1 MKFDSSILDFIKNK
15 TQIDIKGKN
24 RKWNLNNS
32 RFRRFLAT
40 MTVIAVVGV
49 SFVSYSVNDTRT
61 KAYDVYLGDEHIG
74 VVRTE
79 DEALKVYSDLKESL
93 KSTYDMGVVLD
104 KELDFQETNAK
115 DEALT
120 SAKDIESN
128 IKDNINI
135 SVTGFE
141 LIVDGE
147 SFGIFKSGQEIE
159 YILDTVK
166 SSYLPQAAQDQEVE
180 GTEAQVEKI
189 TTPKTH
195 TVKDGDNY
203 WTIARQYNLTATA
216 LEEANP
222 GVNPSRLK
230 PGDVINL
237 SMDGEGKEEVTVQV
251 NTPVIDDDADIK
263 EVDFTEDIEVVKVE
277 TSFSKL
283 ADPDE
288 TIAKIREGKEEMRT
302 HVVEV
307 GESYWIIAR
316 MYDTTVEELLSAN
329 PDQDSQALK
338 PGDEVNLF
346 VPTPLLTVRTVEQV
360 QYTEETNFETE
371 VKTDDSMYKNQKK
384 IITKGEKGTS
394 EIVANVTKL
403 NGIVEEKEIINEKVI
418 VEPITEVVVQ
428 GTKEL
433 PKTAATGSFMVP
445 TSGRL
450 SSPYG
455 MRNGSM
461 HRGIDLANGTGT
473 NIYAADGGRVT
484 FAGYKGSYGYMIEI
498 NHENGYVTRYAHN
511 SKLLVKSGERVYRG
525 QHISEMGNT
534 GRSTGPHLH
543 FEILVNGSHQNP
555 SRFIYR

>member
-1 MKFDSSILDFIKNK
+1 MKFDSSILDFIRNK

-115 DEALT
+115 DEVLT

-147 SFGIFKSGQEIE
+147 SFGIFKSGQEVE

-166 SSYLPQAAQDQEVE
+166 SSYLPQAVQDQEVE
-180 GTEAQVEKI
+180 GTEAQVEEI

-195 TVKDGDNY
+195 TIEEGDNY

-237 SMDGEGKEEVTVQV
+237 SMDGEAKEEVTVQV
-251 NTPVIDDDADIK
+251 NTPVIDNDADIK

-360 QYTEETNFETE
+360 QYTEETDFETE

-403 NGIVEEKEIINEKVI
+403 NGIVEDKEIINEKVI

-461 HRGIDLANGTGT
+461 HRGIDLANSTGT

-484 FAGYKGSYGYMIEI
+484 FAGYKGSYGYMIEV
-498 NHENGYVTRYAHN
+498 NHENGYITRYAHN

-525 QHISEMGNT
+525 QHIAEMGNT

-555 SRFIYR
+555 SRYIYR

>member
-1 MKFDSSILDFIKNK
+1 MKFDSSILDFIRNK

-115 DEALT
+115 DEVLT

-147 SFGIFKSGQEIE
+147 SFGIFKSGQEVE

-166 SSYLPQAAQDQEVE
+166 SSYLPQAVQDQEE
-180 GTEAQVEKI
+180 EATEAQVEEI

-195 TVKDGDNY
+195 TIEEGDNY

-237 SMDGEGKEEVTVQV
+237 SMDGEAKEEVTVQV
-251 NTPVIDDDADIK
+251 NTPVIDNDADIK

-360 QYTEETNFETE
+360 QYTEETDFETE

-403 NGIVEEKEIINEKVI
+403 NGIVEDKEIINEKVI

-461 HRGIDLANGTGT
+461 HRGIDLANSTGT

-484 FAGYKGSYGYMIEI
+484 FAGYKGSYGYMIEV
-498 NHENGYVTRYAHN
+498 NHENGYITRYAHN

-525 QHISEMGNT
+525 QHIAEMGNT

-555 SRFIYR
+555 SRYIYR

>member
-1 MKFDSSILDFIKNK
+1 MKFDSSVFDFMKK
-15 TQIDIKGKN
+15 MTKIDINLKN
-24 RKWNLNNS
+24 RKWNLNNN
-32 RFRRFLAT
+32 RFRRFLAVL
-40 MTVIAVVGV
+40 TVVAVVGV
-49 SFVSYSVNDTRT
+49 SYVSYSVNDTRT
-61 KAYDVYLGDEHIG
+61 KAFDVYLGDDHIG

-79 DEALKVYSDLKESL
+79 EEALEVYRDLEESL

-104 KELDFQETNAK
+104 KELEFKETNAK
-115 DEALT
+115 DEALST
-120 SAKDIESN
+120 ANEIKSN
-128 IKDNINI
+128 IKDNINV
-135 SVTGFE
+135 SVAGFE
-141 LIVDGE
+141 LVVDGE
-147 SFGIFKSGQEIE
+147 SFGIFRSGQEVE
-159 YILDTVK
+159 YILDTIK
-166 SSYLPQAAQDQEVE
+166 SSYLPQVVEEEAIVAA
-180 GTEAQVEKI
+180 GNQVEEVSA
-189 TTPKTH
+189 PRTH
-195 TVKDGDNY
+195 TVEDGDNY
-203 WTIARQYNLTATA
+203 WTIARQYNMTATA

-230 PGDVINL
+230 PGDIINL
-237 SMDGEGKEEVTVQV
+237 TEGGQAQDEVKVQ
-251 NTPVIDDDADIK
+251 NDFPVVDKDADIK
-263 EVDFTEDIEVVKVE
+263 EVDFSEDIEVVKVE
-277 TSFSKL
+277 TSFNKL

-288 TIAKIREGKEEMRT
+288 TIARIREGKEEMRT
-302 HVVEV
+302 HIVEV

-329 PDQDSQALK
+329 PGQDSQSLK

-346 VPTPLLTVRTVEQV
+346 VPTPLLTVRTVEQI
-360 QYTEETNFETE
+360 QYTEDTDFETE

-384 IITKGEKGTS
+384 ILTKGEKGKS

-418 VEPITEVVVQ
+418 VEPVTEVVVQ

-455 MRNGSM
+455 MRGGSM
-461 HRGIDLANGTGT
+461 HRGIDLANSTGT
-473 NIYAADGGRVT
+473 KIFAADGGRVT

-555 SRFIYR
+555 SRFINR

>member
-15 TQIDIKGKN
+15 TKIDIGGNNK
-24 RKWNLNNS
+24 KWNLNNK

-40 MTVIAVVGV
+40 MTVIAIVGV

-61 KAYDVYLGDEHIG
+61 KAFDVYLGDQHIG

-79 DEALKVYSDLKESL
+79 DEALEVYRELKESL

-104 KELDFQETNAK
+104 KELEFQETNAK

-120 SAKDIESN
+120 TAYEIKSN

-135 SVTGFE
+135 SVAGFE

-147 SFGIFKSGQEIE
+147 SFGIFKSGQEVE

-166 SSYLPQAAQDQEVE
+166 SSYLPQVVKNQEGE
-180 GTEAQVEKI
+180 ATEVQAEEI
-189 TTPKTH
+189 STPKTH
-195 TVKDGDNY
+195 TVEDGDNY

-237 SMDGEGKEEVTVQV
+237 TMDREAEKEVTVQV
-251 NTPVIDDDADIK
+251 NTPVIDNDADIR
-263 EVDFTEDIEVVKVE
+263 EVDFTEEIEVLKVE

-288 TIAKIREGKEEMRT
+288 AVAKIREGKEEMRT
-302 HVVEV
+302 HIVEV

-329 PDQDSQALK
+329 PDQDSQTLK

-346 VPTPLLTVRTVEQV
+346 VPTPLLTVRTVEQI
-360 QYTEETNFETE
+360 QYTEDTAFETE

-384 IITKGEKGTS
+384 IITKGEKGSS

-403 NGIVEEKEIINEKVI
+403 NGIVEDKEIISEKVL
-418 VEPITEVVVQ
+418 VEPVTEVVVQ

-455 MRNGSM
+455 MRNGRM
-461 HRGIDLANGTGT
+461 HRGIDLANSTGT
-473 NIYAADGGRVT
+473 NVYAADGGRVT
-484 FAGYKGSYGYMIEI
+484 FSGYKGSYGYMIEI

-525 QHISEMGNT
+525 QHIAEMGNT

-543 FEILVNGSHQNP
+543 FEILLNGAHQNP
-555 SRFIYR
+555 SRHIYR

>member
-1 MKFDSSILDFIKNK
+1 MKFDSSILDFIRNK

-115 DEALT
+115 DEVLT

-147 SFGIFKSGQEIE
+147 SFGIFKSGQEVE

-166 SSYLPQAAQDQEVE
+166 SSYLPQAVQDQEVE
-180 GTEAQVEKI
+180 GTEAQVEEI

-195 TVKDGDNY
+195 TIEEGDNY

-237 SMDGEGKEEVTVQV
+237 SMDGEAKEEVTVQV
-251 NTPVIDDDADIK
+251 NTPVIDNDADIK

-360 QYTEETNFETE
+360 QYTEETDFETE

-403 NGIVEEKEIINEKVI
+403 NGIVEDKEIINEKVI

-461 HRGIDLANGTGT
+461 HRGIDLANSTGT

>member
-1 MKFDSSILDFIKNK
+1 MKFDSSILDFIKNRIK
-15 TQIDIKGKN
+15 IDIGGKN
-24 RKWNLNNS
+24 KKWNLNNK

-40 MTVIAVVGV
+40 MTVIAIVGV

-61 KAYDVYLGDEHIG
+61 KAFDVYLGDQHIG

-79 DEALKVYSDLKESL
+79 DEALEIYRELKDSL

-120 SAKDIESN
+120 TANEIRSN

-147 SFGIFKSGQEIE
+147 SFGIFKSGQEVE

-166 SSYLPQAAQDQEVE
+166 SSYLPQAVEEQEGDAKEV
-180 GTEAQVEKI
+180 QVEEI

-195 TVKDGDNY
+195 TVEDGDNY

-230 PGDVINL
+230 PGDVVNL
-237 SMDGEGKEEVTVQV
+237 TIDGEAEEEVSVQV
-251 NTPVIDDDADIK
+251 NTPVIDKDADIR
-263 EVDFTEDIEVVKVE
+263 EVDFTEEIEVLKVE
-277 TSFSKL
+277 TSFNKL

-288 TIAKIREGKEEMRT
+288 AVAKIREGKEEMRT
-302 HVVEV
+302 HIVEV

-329 PDQDSQALK
+329 PDQDSQTLK

-346 VPTPLLTVRTVEQV
+346 VPTPLLTVRTVEQI
-360 QYTEETNFETE
+360 QYTEDTAFETE

-384 IITKGEKGTS
+384 IITKGEKGSS

-403 NGIVEEKEIINEKVI
+403 NGIVEDKEIISEKVL
-418 VEPITEVVVQ
+418 VEPVTEVVVQ

-461 HRGIDLANGTGT
+461 HRGIDLANSTGT
-473 NIYAADGGRVT
+473 NVYAADGGRVT
-484 FAGYKGSYGYMIEI
+484 FSGYKGSYGYMIEI

-525 QHISEMGNT
+525 QHIAEMGNT

-555 SRFIYR
+555 SRYIYR

>member
-1 MKFDSSILDFIKNK
+1 MKFDSSILDFIRNK

-115 DEALT
+115 DEVLT

-147 SFGIFKSGQEIE
+147 SFGIFKSGQEVE

-166 SSYLPQAAQDQEVE
+166 SSYLPQAVQDQEEE
-180 GTEAQVEKI
+180 GTEAQVEEI

-195 TVKDGDNY
+195 TIEEGDNY

-237 SMDGEGKEEVTVQV
+237 SMDGEAKEEVTVQV
-251 NTPVIDDDADIK
+251 NTPVIDNDADIK

-360 QYTEETNFETE
+360 QYTEETDFETE

-403 NGIVEEKEIINEKVI
+403 NGIVEDKEIINEKVI

-461 HRGIDLANGTGT
+461 HRGIDLANSTGT

>member
-1 MKFDSSILDFIKNK
+1 MKFDSSVFDFMKK
-15 TQIDIKGKN
+15 MTKIDINLKN
-24 RKWNLNNS
+24 RKWNLNNN
-32 RFRRFLAT
+32 RFRRFLAVL
-40 MTVIAVVGV
+40 TVVAVVGV
-49 SFVSYSVNDTRT
+49 SYVSYSVNDTRT
-61 KAYDVYLGDEHIG
+61 KAFDVYLGDDHIG

-79 DEALKVYSDLKESL
+79 EEALEVYRDLEESL

-104 KELDFQETNAK
+104 KELEFKETNAK
-115 DEALT
+115 DEALST
-120 SAKDIESN
+120 ANEIKSN
-128 IKDNINI
+128 IKDNINV
-135 SVTGFE
+135 SVAGFE
-141 LIVDGE
+141 LVVDGE
-147 SFGIFKSGQEIE
+147 SIGIFRSGQEVE
-159 YILDTVK
+159 YILDTIK
-166 SSYLPQAAQDQEVE
+166 SSYLPQVVEEEAIVAA
-180 GTEAQVEKI
+180 GNQVEEVSA
-189 TTPKTH
+189 PRTH
-195 TVKDGDNY
+195 TVEDGDNY
-203 WTIARQYNLTATA
+203 WTIARQYNMTATA

-230 PGDVINL
+230 PGDIINL
-237 SMDGEGKEEVTVQV
+237 TEGGQAQDEVKVQ
-251 NTPVIDDDADIK
+251 NDFPVVDKDADIK
-263 EVDFTEDIEVVKVE
+263 EVDFSEDIEVVKVE
-277 TSFSKL
+277 TSFNKL

-288 TIAKIREGKEEMRT
+288 TIARIREGKEEMRT
-302 HVVEV
+302 HIVEV

-329 PDQDSQALK
+329 PGQDSQSLK

-346 VPTPLLTVRTVEQV
+346 VPTPLLTVRTVEQI
-360 QYTEETNFETE
+360 QYTEDTDFETE

-384 IITKGEKGTS
+384 ILTKGEKGKS

-418 VEPITEVVVQ
+418 VEPVTEVVVQ

-455 MRNGSM
+455 MRGGSM
-461 HRGIDLANGTGT
+461 HRGIDLANSTGT
-473 NIYAADGGRVT
+473 NVYAADGGRVT
-484 FAGYKGSYGYMIEI
+484 FSGYKGSYGYMIEI

-555 SRFIYR
+555 SRFINR

>member
-115 DEALT
+115 DEVLT

-147 SFGIFKSGQEIE
+147 SFGIFKSGQEVE

-166 SSYLPQAAQDQEVE
+166 SSYLPQAVQDQEVE
-180 GTEAQVEKI
+180 ATEAQVEEI

-195 TVKDGDNY
+195 TIEEGDNY

-237 SMDGEGKEEVTVQV
+237 SMDGEAKEEVTVQV
-251 NTPVIDDDADIK
+251 NTPVIDNDADIK

-360 QYTEETNFETE
+360 QYTEETDFETE

-403 NGIVEEKEIINEKVI
+403 NGIVEDKEIINEKVI

-461 HRGIDLANGTGT
+461 HRGIDLANSTGT

-484 FAGYKGSYGYMIEI
+484 FAGYKGSYGYMIEV
-498 NHENGYVTRYAHN
+498 NHENGYITRYAHN

-525 QHISEMGNT
+525 QHIAEMGNT

-555 SRFIYR
+555 SRYIYR

>member
-1 MKFDSSILDFIKNK
+1 MKFDSSILDFIRNK

-115 DEALT
+115 DEVLT

-147 SFGIFKSGQEIE
+147 SFGIFKSGQEVE

-166 SSYLPQAAQDQEVE
+166 SSYLPQAVQDQEVE
-180 GTEAQVEKI
+180 ATEAQVEEI

-195 TVKDGDNY
+195 TIEEGDNY

-237 SMDGEGKEEVTVQV
+237 SMDGEAKEEVTVQV
-251 NTPVIDDDADIK
+251 NTPVIDNDADIK

-360 QYTEETNFETE
+360 QYTEETDFETE

-403 NGIVEEKEIINEKVI
+403 NGIVEDKEIINEKVI

-461 HRGIDLANGTGT
+461 HRGIDLANSTGT

-484 FAGYKGSYGYMIEI
+484 FAGYKGSYGYMIEV
-498 NHENGYVTRYAHN
+498 NHENGYITRYAHN

-525 QHISEMGNT
+525 QHIAEMGNT

-555 SRFIYR
+555 SRYIYR

>member
-1 MKFDSSILDFIKNK
+1 
-15 TQIDIKGKN
+15 
-24 RKWNLNNS
+24 
-32 RFRRFLAT
+32 
-40 MTVIAVVGV
+40 
-49 SFVSYSVNDTRT
+49 
-61 KAYDVYLGDEHIG
+61 
-74 VVRTE
+74 
-79 DEALKVYSDLKESL
+79 
-93 KSTYDMGVVLD
+93 MGVVLD

-115 DEALT
+115 DEVLT

-147 SFGIFKSGQEIE
+147 SFGIFKSGQEVE

-166 SSYLPQAAQDQEVE
+166 SSYLPQAVQDQEVE
-180 GTEAQVEKI
+180 GTEAQVEEI

-195 TVKDGDNY
+195 TIEEGDNY

-237 SMDGEGKEEVTVQV
+237 SMDGEAKEEVTVQV
-251 NTPVIDDDADIK
+251 NTPVIDNDADIK

-360 QYTEETNFETE
+360 QYTEETDFETE

-403 NGIVEEKEIINEKVI
+403 NGIVEDKEIINEKVI

-461 HRGIDLANGTGT
+461 HRGIDLANSTGT

-484 FAGYKGSYGYMIEI
+484 FAGYKGSYGYMIEV
-498 NHENGYVTRYAHN
+498 NHENGYITRYAHN

-525 QHISEMGNT
+525 QHIAEMGNT

-555 SRFIYR
+555 SRYIYR

>member
-1 MKFDSSILDFIKNK
+1 MKFDSSILDFIRNK

-115 DEALT
+115 DEVLT

-147 SFGIFKSGQEIE
+147 SFGIFKSGLEIE

-195 TVKDGDNY
+195 TVEDGDNY
-203 WTIARQYNLTATA
+203 WTIARQYNPVSYTHLTLPT
-216 LEEANP
+216 N
-222 GVNPSRLK
+222 R
-230 PGDVINL
+230 
-237 SMDGEGKEEVTVQV
+237 EV
-251 NTPVIDDDADIK
+251 
-263 EVDFTEDIEVVKVE
+263 
-277 TSFSKL
+277 
-283 ADPDE
+283 
-288 TIAKIREGKEEMRT
+288 
-302 HVVEV
+302 
-307 GESYWIIAR
+307 
-316 MYDTTVEELLSAN
+316 
-329 PDQDSQALK
+329 
-338 PGDEVNLF
+338 
-346 VPTPLLTVRTVEQV
+346 
-360 QYTEETNFETE
+360 
-371 VKTDDSMYKNQKK
+371 
-384 IITKGEKGTS
+384 
-394 EIVANVTKL
+394 
-403 NGIVEEKEIINEKVI
+403 
-418 VEPITEVVVQ
+418 
-428 GTKEL
+428 
-433 PKTAATGSFMVP
+433 
-445 TSGRL
+445 
-450 SSPYG
+450 
-455 MRNGSM
+455 
-461 HRGIDLANGTGT
+461 
-473 NIYAADGGRVT
+473 
-484 FAGYKGSYGYMIEI
+484 
-498 NHENGYVTRYAHN
+498 
-511 SKLLVKSGERVYRG
+511 
-525 QHISEMGNT
+525 
-534 GRSTGPHLH
+534 
-543 FEILVNGSHQNP
+543 
-555 SRFIYR
+555 

>member
-1 MKFDSSILDFIKNK
+1 MKFDSSIFDFIKSK
-15 TQIDIKGKN
+15 TKIDIIGNNK
-24 RKWNLNNS
+24 KWNLNNN
-32 RFRRFLAT
+32 RFRRFLAV
-40 MTVIAVVGV
+40 MTAVAVVGV

-61 KAYDVYLGDEHIG
+61 KAFDVYLGDEHIG

-79 DEALKVYSDLKESL
+79 EEALEVYGELKESL

-104 KELDFQETNAK
+104 KELDFKETNAK
-115 DEALT
+115 DEALST
-120 SAKDIESN
+120 ANEIKSN
-128 IKDNINI
+128 IKDNINV
-135 SVTGFE
+135 SVAGFE

-147 SFGIFKSGQEIE
+147 SFGIFKSGQEVE

-166 SSYLPQAAQDQEVE
+166 SSYLPQLAQEQD
-180 GTEAQVEKI
+180 TEAKGGQVEEI
-189 TTPKTH
+189 SAPKTH
-195 TVKDGDNY
+195 TVEDGDNY

-237 SMDGEGKEEVTVQV
+237 TIDGKAQEEVKAQV
-251 NTPVIDDDADIK
+251 NAPVVDNDADIK
-263 EVDFTEDIEVVKVE
+263 EVDFTEDIEVIKVE
-277 TSFSKL
+277 TSFNKL

-288 TIAKIREGKEEMRT
+288 TVARIREGKEEMRT
-302 HVVEV
+302 HIVEV

-316 MYDTTVEELLSAN
+316 MYDTTVEELLTAN

-360 QYTEETNFETE
+360 HYTEDTNYETKIE
-371 VKTDDSMYKNQKK
+371 TDDSMYKNQKK
-384 IITKGEKGTS
+384 IITKGEKGKS

-403 NGIVEEKEIINEKVI
+403 NGIVDEKEIISEKVI
-418 VEPITEVVVQ
+418 VEPVTEVIRQ

-461 HRGIDLANGTGT
+461 HRGIDLANSTGT
-473 NIYAADGGRVT
+473 KVFAADGGRVT

-498 NHENGYVTRYAHN
+498 NHENGYVTRYAHL
-511 SKLLVKSGERVYRG
+511 SKMYVKSGDRVYRG
-525 QHISEMGNT
+525 QHIAAMGST

-543 FEILVNGSHQNP
+543 FEVLLNGSHQNP
-555 SRFIYR
+555 SRHIYK

>member
-1 MKFDSSILDFIKNK
+1 MKFDSSVFDFMKK
-15 TQIDIKGKN
+15 MTKIDINLKN
-24 RKWNLNNS
+24 RKWNLNNN
-32 RFRRFLAT
+32 RFRRFLAVL
-40 MTVIAVVGV
+40 TVVAVVGV
-49 SFVSYSVNDTRT
+49 SYVSYSVNDTRT
-61 KAYDVYLGDEHIG
+61 KAFDVYLGDDHIG

-79 DEALKVYSDLKESL
+79 EEALEVYRDLEESL

-104 KELDFQETNAK
+104 KELEFKETNAK
-115 DEALT
+115 DEALST
-120 SAKDIESN
+120 ANEIKSN
-128 IKDNINI
+128 IKDNINV
-135 SVTGFE
+135 SVAGFE
-141 LIVDGE
+141 LVVDGE
-147 SFGIFKSGQEIE
+147 SIGIFRSGQEVE
-159 YILDTVK
+159 YILDTIK
-166 SSYLPQAAQDQEVE
+166 SSYLPQVVEEVAIVAA
-180 GTEAQVEKI
+180 GNQVEEVSA
-189 TTPKTH
+189 PRTH
-195 TVKDGDNY
+195 TVEDGDNY
-203 WTIARQYNLTATA
+203 WTIARQYNMTATA

-230 PGDVINL
+230 PGDIINL
-237 SMDGEGKEEVTVQV
+237 TEGGQAQDEVKVQ
-251 NTPVIDDDADIK
+251 NDFPVVDKDADIK
-263 EVDFTEDIEVVKVE
+263 EVDFSEDIEVVKVE
-277 TSFSKL
+277 TSFNKL

-288 TIAKIREGKEEMRT
+288 TIARIREGKEEMRT
-302 HVVEV
+302 HIVEV

-329 PDQDSQALK
+329 PGQDSQSLK

-346 VPTPLLTVRTVEQV
+346 VPTPLLTVRTVEQI
-360 QYTEETNFETE
+360 QYTEDTDFETE

-384 IITKGEKGTS
+384 ILTKGEKGKS

-418 VEPITEVVVQ
+418 VEPVTEVVVQ

-455 MRNGSM
+455 MRGGSM
-461 HRGIDLANGTGT
+461 HRGIDLANSTGT
-473 NIYAADGGRVT
+473 NVYAADGGRVT
-484 FAGYKGSYGYMIEI
+484 FSGYKGSYGYMIEI

-555 SRFIYR
+555 SRFINR

>member
-1 MKFDSSILDFIKNK
+1 MKFDSSILDFIRNK

-360 QYTEETNFETE
+360 QYTEETDFETE

-461 HRGIDLANGTGT
+461 HRGIDLANSTGT

-484 FAGYKGSYGYMIEI
+484 FAGYKGSYGYMIEV
-498 NHENGYVTRYAHN
+498 NHENGYITRYAHN

-525 QHISEMGNT
+525 QHIAEMGNT

-555 SRFIYR
+555 SRYIYR

>member
-1 MKFDSSILDFIKNK
+1 MKFDSSILDFIKKNIK
-15 TQIDIKGKN
+15 IDIKGNSK
-24 RKWNLNNS
+24 KWKLNND
-32 RFRRFLAT
+32 RFRRFLAVV
-40 MTVIAVVGV
+40 TVVSVIGI

-61 KAYDVYLGDEHIG
+61 KAVDVYLGDEYIG

-79 DEALKVYSDLKESL
+79 DEAHQIYKSIEESL

-104 KELDFQETNAK
+104 KELKFEETNAK

-120 SAKDIESN
+120 TTKELKSN
-128 IKDNINI
+128 IENHINV
-135 SVTGFE
+135 SVSGFE

-147 SFGIFKSGQEIE
+147 SFGVFKSGLDVE
-159 YILDTVK
+159 YILDSVK
-166 SSYLPQAAQDQEVE
+166 ASFLPQAVGETEEAADVEV
-180 GTEAQVEKI
+180 VEI
-189 TTPKTH
+189 TAPKTH
-195 TVKDGDNY
+195 TVQEGDNY
-203 WTIARQYNLTATA
+203 WTIARQHNLTASA

-230 PGDVINL
+230 AGDVINL
-237 SMDGEGKEEVTVQV
+237 TTDAGAREVVAQVDG
-251 NTPVIDDDADIK
+251 PVIDNNADIQ
-263 EVDFTEDIEVVKVE
+263 EVDFTEEIEVVKIE
-277 TSFSKL
+277 TSYSKL
-283 ADPDE
+283 DDPDE
-288 TIAKIREGKEEMRT
+288 TIARIRKGKEEMRT

-307 GESYWIIAR
+307 GESYWIIAK

-329 PDQDSQALK
+329 PDQDSQGLK

-360 QYTEETNFETE
+360 QYTEETNFETQ
-371 VKTDDSMYKNQKK
+371 VIYDDSMYKNKK
-384 IITKGEKGTS
+384 NITTKGEKGTS
-394 EIVANVTKL
+394 EIVANITKL
-403 NGIVEEKEIINEKVI
+403 NGIVEDKEIITTKTI

-455 MRNGSM
+455 MRSGRM
-461 HRGIDLANGTGT
+461 HRGIDLANRTGT
-473 NIYAADGGRVT
+473 NIYASDGGRVT

-498 NHENGYVTRYAHN
+498 NHENGYVTRYAHA

-525 QHISEMGNT
+525 QHIAEMGNS

-543 FEILVNGSHQNP
+543 FEVVANGAHQNP
-555 SRFIYR
+555 SRFIY

>member
-1 MKFDSSILDFIKNK
+1 MKFDSSVFDFMKK
-15 TQIDIKGKN
+15 MTKIDINLKN
-24 RKWNLNNS
+24 RKWNLNNN
-32 RFRRFLAT
+32 RFRRFLAVL
-40 MTVIAVVGV
+40 TVVAVVGV
-49 SFVSYSVNDTRT
+49 SYVSYSVNDTRT
-61 KAYDVYLGDEHIG
+61 KAFDVYLGDDHIG

-79 DEALKVYSDLKESL
+79 EEALEVYRDLEESL

-104 KELDFQETNAK
+104 KELEFKETNAK
-115 DEALT
+115 DEALST
-120 SAKDIESN
+120 ANEIKSN
-128 IKDNINI
+128 IKDNINV
-135 SVTGFE
+135 SVAGFE
-141 LIVDGE
+141 LVVDGE
-147 SFGIFKSGQEIE
+147 SFGIFRSGQEVE
-159 YILDTVK
+159 YILDTIK
-166 SSYLPQAAQDQEVE
+166 SSYLPQVVEEEAIVAA
-180 GTEAQVEKI
+180 GNQVEEVSA
-189 TTPKTH
+189 PRTH
-195 TVKDGDNY
+195 TVEDGDNY
-203 WTIARQYNLTATA
+203 WTIARQYNMTATA

-230 PGDVINL
+230 PGDIINL
-237 SMDGEGKEEVTVQV
+237 TEGGQAQDEVKVQ
-251 NTPVIDDDADIK
+251 NDFPVVDKDADIK
-263 EVDFTEDIEVVKVE
+263 EVDFSEDIEVVKVE
-277 TSFSKL
+277 TSFNKL

-288 TIAKIREGKEEMRT
+288 TIARIREGKEEMRT
-302 HVVEV
+302 HIVEV

-329 PDQDSQALK
+329 PGQDSQSLK

-346 VPTPLLTVRTVEQV
+346 VPTPLLTVRTVEQI
-360 QYTEETNFETE
+360 QYTEDTDFETE

-384 IITKGEKGTS
+384 ILTKGEKGKS

-418 VEPITEVVVQ
+418 VEPVTEVVVQ

-455 MRNGSM
+455 MRGGSM
-461 HRGIDLANGTGT
+461 HRGIDLANSTGT
-473 NIYAADGGRVT
+473 NVYAADGGRVT
-484 FAGYKGSYGYMIEI
+484 FSGYKGSYGYMIEI

-555 SRFIYR
+555 SRFINR